1 VPVVAPAIAQVM
13 PFEPASTPAIAPVAP
28 AAPATPAPA
37 DVPLAAAPIAAP
49 EPIKVSEEALKQT
62 LDQAGLQWVQTDPN
76 KAPAE
81 AVAEPPPKLGRAPRR
96 NTETAP
102 QEPLV
107 MVETRQN
114 NP

>member
-1 VPVVAPAIAQVM
+1 MAEPVAAPEAAVAP
-13 PFEPASTPAIAPVAP
+13 TPVAEP
-28 AAPATPAPA
+28 TPVAI
-37 DVPLAAAPIAAP
+37 AAAPIS
-49 EPIKVSEEALKQT
+49 EHSIKQS
-62 LDQAGLQWVQTDPN
+62 LDDAGLQWVQTDPS
-76 KAPAE
+76 KAMTE
-81 AVAEPPPKLGRAPRR
+81 AVAEPPPKLGRAPRK